1 MLNWRQKYR
10 VFRAAWLLRYEAE
23 ISPDAIQPSERVQ
36 TGGRGG
42 GRALLE
48 WAVDFLSCGDA
59 KALAPMYVEGKVG
72 DPIPKELRKP
82 HRTFWREVG
91 RRRLEN
97 TGLRIAALVYGTTGQ
112 GDAGEGE

>member
-10 VFRAAWLLRYEAE
+10 VFRTAWLLRHESE
-23 ISPDAIQPSERVQ
+23 ISPAAIQYSERVQ

-59 KALAPMYVEGKVG
+59 KALAPMYVEGKAG

-82 HRTFWREVG
+82 HREFWREVG
-91 RRRLEN
+91 RRGLEN

-112 GDAGEGE
+112 GDTGE